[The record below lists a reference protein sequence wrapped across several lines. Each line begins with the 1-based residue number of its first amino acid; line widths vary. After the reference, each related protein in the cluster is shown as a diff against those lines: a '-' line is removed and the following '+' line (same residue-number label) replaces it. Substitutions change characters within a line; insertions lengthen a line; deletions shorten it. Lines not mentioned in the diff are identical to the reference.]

1 MADGCQH
8 NQAQLMGNS
17 LNEDEIMRNEHR
29 KSAAF
34 LANYKMVD
42 TPEAVLTTAM
52 MDDMAEALLVDS
64 MIGTDDADWVAQ
76 DPSYLYE
83 MSVSY

>member
-1 MADGCQH
+1 
-8 NQAQLMGNS
+8 
-17 LNEDEIMRNEHR
+17 MRNGHR
-29 KSAAF
+29 QSAAF

-52 MDDMAEALLVDS
+52 MDDMAEALSADS
-64 MIGTDDADWVAQ
+64 MTGTDDSDWMAQ

>member
-1 MADGCQH
+1 
-8 NQAQLMGNS
+8 
-17 LNEDEIMRNEHR
+17 MRNENR
-29 KSAAF
+29 QSEAF
-34 LANYKMVD
+34 LAKYEMVD

-52 MDDMAEALLVDS
+52 MDDMVEALSVDS
-64 MIGTDDADWVAQ
+64 MMGTDDADWMTQ

>member
-1 MADGCQH
+1 
-8 NQAQLMGNS
+8 
-17 LNEDEIMRNEHR
+17 MRNQHR
-29 KSAAF
+29 QSEAF
-34 LANYKMVD
+34 LANYKMVE

-52 MDDMAEALLVDS
+52 MDDMAEALSADS
-64 MIGTDDADWVAQ
+64 MIGTDDTDWMEQ

>member
-1 MADGCQH
+1 
-8 NQAQLMGNS
+8 
-17 LNEDEIMRNEHR
+17 MRNGHR
-29 KSAAF
+29 QSAAF

-42 TPEAVLTTAM
+42 TPEAVLTTSM
-52 MDDMAEALLVDS
+52 MDDMAEALRTDS
-64 MIGTDDADWVAQ
+64 MIETDDSDWMVQ